1 MTVVRRDK
9 DMSEEGASIGVDV
22 GGTFTDLVLIDGR
35 AGVHLDKV
43 PSTPER
49 PDAVLDGIRRIAG
62 TAGVDASGVDLFVH
76 GFTVATNAF
85 LTRNGARVAMAV
97 SEGMRDIL
105 EIGDQMRPHLY
116 RLSQTKPLP
125 VVPRSRTIDV
135 AERRD
140 AFGKVVTPLT
150 REETRRVAAAIAAL
164 EPESVA
170 ICLAFSFLDASHE
183 EMLEEALA
191 EQLPGVPLYL
201 SSRVNPQIEEY
212 PRANSTALAAY
223 VGPVVDRY
231 VATLDQALAA
241 DNVAAPLRL
250 MRSDGGIATPRSA
263 RDNPA
268 AMLFSGPAGGV
279 IAGAKMAEELGVGD
293 LVTFDMGGTSAD
305 FSVIAGGEPR
315 MVTERRI
322 GGVPLRLPSLD
333 IETISAGGGSI
344 AHVDIGGALRVGPQS
359 AGAEPGPACYARGG
373 TDATVTD
380 AAVVLGILHPEE
392 FLGGE
397 VPLDAGLADEAVTG
411 NVARPLGLSLEEA
424 ALGIVRVAN
433 AGMIQTI
440 RKLSV
445 ERGLDIRDFALLA
458 FGGAGPIYAP
468 YMARDLG
475 MAEVLVPA
483 HPGVYAAQGLLMSDV
498 RHTAQAA
505 FQRGLAKT
513 PEAELSGRLGA
524 MAHEL
529 DAELARDGIVET
541 NRYMRYLADMRCT
554 GQFHELLVPL
564 PHPGDAG
571 WWKPDEIAAAFHEI
585 HERAYGHTDPD
596 VPVEF
601 VNLRVEAFG
610 RTSKAALPPAPE
622 IATAAPEP
630 AGRRQVCLDVTAGFV
645 ETPVYRRDDLRPGHD
660 FAGPAIITQRDTTT
674 VVLTGQAVTVAS
686 SGVLRVST
694 SA

>member
-1 MTVVRRDK
+1 MTGD
-9 DMSEEGASIGVDV
+9 SASIGVDV

-43 PSTPER
+43 PSTPGR
-49 PDAVLDGIRRIAG
+49 PDAVLEGIRRISG
-62 TAGVDASGVDLFVH
+62 TAGVAASGIDLFVH

-97 SEGMRDIL
+97 SAGMRDIL

-125 VVPRSRTIDV
+125 VVPRSRMIEV

-150 REETRRVAAAIAAL
+150 GEETRRVAAAIAAL

-170 ICLAFSFLDASHE
+170 ICLAFSFLDARHE

-191 EQLPGVPLYL
+191 EELPGVPLYL

-231 VATLDQALAA
+231 VATLDQALAV
-241 DNVAAPLRL
+241 DNIAAPLRL

-279 IAGAKMAEELGVGD
+279 IAGANLAEELGVGD

-322 GGVPLRLPSLD
+322 DGVPLRLPTLD

-397 VPLDAGLADEAVTG
+397 VPLDAGLAEEAVTV
-411 NVARPLGLSLEEA
+411 NVARPLGLPLAEA
-424 ALGIVRVAN
+424 ALGIVAR
-433 AGMIQTI
+433 
-440 RKLSV
+440 R
-445 ERGLDIRDFALLA
+445 ERRHDTDHPQAL
-458 FGGAGPIYAP
+458 GR
-468 YMARDLG
+468 AR
-475 MAEVLVPA
+475 
-483 HPGVYAAQGLLMSDV
+483 S
-498 RHTAQAA
+498 
-505 FQRGLAKT
+505 
-513 PEAELSGRLGA
+513 
-524 MAHEL
+524 
-529 DAELARDGIVET
+529 
-541 NRYMRYLADMRCT
+541 
-554 GQFHELLVPL
+554 
-564 PHPGDAG
+564 
-571 WWKPDEIAAAFHEI
+571 
-585 HERAYGHTDPD
+585 
-596 VPVEF
+596 
-601 VNLRVEAFG
+601 
-610 RTSKAALPPAPE
+610 
-622 IATAAPEP
+622 
-630 AGRRQVCLDVTAGFV
+630 
-645 ETPVYRRDDLRPGHD
+645 
-660 FAGPAIITQRDTTT
+660 
-674 VVLTGQAVTVAS
+674 
-686 SGVLRVST
+686 
-694 SA
+694 

>member
-1 MTVVRRDK
+1 
-9 DMSEEGASIGVDV
+9 
-22 GGTFTDLVLIDGR
+22 
-35 AGVHLDKV
+35 
-43 PSTPER
+43 
-49 PDAVLDGIRRIAG
+49 
-62 TAGVDASGVDLFVH
+62 
-76 GFTVATNAF
+76 
-85 LTRNGARVAMAV
+85 
-97 SEGMRDIL
+97 
-105 EIGDQMRPHLY
+105 
-116 RLSQTKPLP
+116 
-125 VVPRSRTIDV
+125 
-135 AERRD
+135 
-140 AFGKVVTPLT
+140 
-150 REETRRVAAAIAAL
+150 
-164 EPESVA
+164 
-170 ICLAFSFLDASHE
+170 
-183 EMLEEALA
+183 
-191 EQLPGVPLYL
+191 
-201 SSRVNPQIEEY
+201 
-212 PRANSTALAAY
+212 
-223 VGPVVDRY
+223 
-231 VATLDQALAA
+231 
-241 DNVAAPLRL
+241 

-268 AMLFSGPAGGV
+268 SMLFSGPAGGV
-279 IAGAKMAEELGVGD
+279 IAGANLAEELGIGD

-315 MVTERRI
+315 MVTERRV
-322 GGVPLRLPSLD
+322 GGVPLRLPTLD

-373 TDATVTD
+373 RDATVTD

-397 VPLDAGLADEAVTG
+397 VLLDAGLARQAVTG
-411 NVARPLGLSLEEA
+411 NIARPLGLSLEEA

-445 ERGLDIRDFALLA
+445 ERGLDIRDFALVA

-498 RHTAQAA
+498 RHTAQTA
-505 FQRGLAKT
+505 FQRGFAKT
-513 PEAELSGRLGA
+513 SEAELSGRLGA
-524 MAHEL
+524 MAREL
-529 DAELARDGIVET
+529 DTELARDGIVET
-541 NRYMRYLADMRCT
+541 NRYLRYLADMRCT

-564 PHPGDAG
+564 PQPGDPG
-571 WWKPDEIAAAFHEI
+571 WWKPDEVAAAFHEI

-610 RTSKAALPPAPE
+610 RTPKAAAPPAPE
-622 IATAAPEP
+622 RATGAPEP
-630 AGRRQVCLDVTAGFV
+630 AGRRQVCLDITAGFV
-645 ETPVYRRDDLRPGHD
+645 ETPVYRRDDLRPGHA
-660 FAGPAIITQRDTTT
+660 FGGPAVITQRDTTT
-674 VVLTGQAVTVAS
+674 VVLAGQEVTVAG

-694 SA
+694 SS

>member
-1 MTVVRRDK
+1 
-9 DMSEEGASIGVDV
+9 MSVSIGVDV
-22 GGTFTDLVLIDGR
+22 GGTFTDLVLIDGL

-43 PSTPER
+43 PSTPGR
-49 PDAVLDGIRRIAG
+49 PDAVLDGIRRVAG
-62 TAGVDASGVDLFVH
+62 TAGVAASGIDLFVH

-85 LTRNGARVAMAV
+85 LTRNGAKVAMAV
-97 SEGMRDIL
+97 TAGMRDIL

-125 VVPRSRTIDV
+125 VVPRSRMIEV

-140 AFGKVVTPLT
+140 AYGKVITPLT

-170 ICLAFSFLDASHE
+170 ICLAFSFLDADHE

-191 EQLPGVPLYL
+191 EELPGVPLYL

-279 IAGAKMAEELGVGD
+279 IAGAKLAEELGVGD

-315 MVTERRI
+315 MVTERRV
-322 GGVPLRLPSLD
+322 GGVPLRLPTLD

-380 AAVVLGILHPEE
+380 AAVVLGILHPDE

-411 NVARPLGLSLEEA
+411 NIAGPLGLSLEEA

-445 ERGLDIRDFALLA
+445 ERGLDIRDFALVA

-475 MAEVLVPA
+475 MTEVLVPA

-498 RHTAQAA
+498 RHTAQTA
-505 FQRGLAKT
+505 FQRAFAKT
-513 PEAELSGRLGA
+513 SEAELSGRLGA
-524 MAHEL
+524 MARQL
-529 DAELARDGIVET
+529 DTDLARDGIVET
-541 NRYMRYLADMRCT
+541 NRYLRYLADMRCM

-564 PHPGDAG
+564 PQPDHPG
-571 WWKPDEIAAAFHEI
+571 WWKPDEVAAAFHAI

-610 RTSKAALPPAPE
+610 RTPKAAPPPAPE
-622 IATAAPEP
+622 RATAAPEP
-630 AGRRQVCLDVTAGFV
+630 AGTRQVCLDVATGFV
-645 ETPVYRRDDLRPGHD
+645 ETPVYRRDDLRPGHA
-660 FAGPAIITQRDTTT
+660 FGGPAIVTQRDTTT
-674 VVLTGQAVTVAS
+674 VVLSRQTVTVS
-686 SGVLRVST
+686 DSGVLRVST

>member
-1 MTVVRRDK
+1 
-9 DMSEEGASIGVDV
+9 MSVSIGVDV
-22 GGTFTDLVLIDGR
+22 GGTFTDLVLIDGL

-43 PSTPER
+43 PSTPGR
-49 PDAVLDGIRRIAG
+49 PDAVLDGIRRVAG
-62 TAGVDASGVDLFVH
+62 TAGVAASGIDLFVH

-85 LTRNGARVAMAV
+85 LTRNGAKVAMAV
-97 SEGMRDIL
+97 TAGMRDIL

-125 VVPRSRTIDV
+125 VVPRSRMIEV

-140 AFGKVVTPLT
+140 AYGKVITPLT

-170 ICLAFSFLDASHE
+170 ICLAFSFLDADHE

-191 EQLPGVPLYL
+191 EELPGVPLYL

-241 DNVAAPLRL
+241 DSVAAPLRL

-279 IAGAKMAEELGVGD
+279 IAGAKLAEELGVGD

-315 MVTERRI
+315 MVTERRV
-322 GGVPLRLPSLD
+322 GGVPLRLPTLD

-380 AAVVLGILHPEE
+380 AAVVLGILHPDE

-411 NVARPLGLSLEEA
+411 NIAGPLGLSLEEA

-445 ERGLDIRDFALLA
+445 ERGLDIRDFALVA

-475 MAEVLVPA
+475 MTEVLVPA

-498 RHTAQAA
+498 RHTAQTA
-505 FQRGLAKT
+505 FQRAFAKT
-513 PEAELSGRLGA
+513 SEAELSGRLGA
-524 MAHEL
+524 MARQL
-529 DAELARDGIVET
+529 DTDLARDGIVET
-541 NRYMRYLADMRCT
+541 NRYLRYLADMRCM

-564 PHPGDAG
+564 PQPDHPG
-571 WWKPDEIAAAFHEI
+571 WWKPDEVAAAFHAI

-610 RTSKAALPPAPE
+610 RTPKAAPPPAPE
-622 IATAAPEP
+622 RATAAPEP
-630 AGRRQVCLDVTAGFV
+630 AGTRQVCLDVATGFV
-645 ETPVYRRDDLRPGHD
+645 ETPVYRRDDLRPGHA
-660 FAGPAIITQRDTTT
+660 FGGPAIVTQRDTTT
-674 VVLTGQAVTVAS
+674 VVLSRQTVTVS
-686 SGVLRVST
+686 DSGVLRVST

>member
-1 MTVVRRDK
+1 MAQVQRDQ
-9 DMSEEGASIGVDV
+9 DAPGDSASIGVDV

-43 PSTPER
+43 PSTPGR

-62 TAGVDASGVDLFVH
+62 TAGVDASRIDLFVH

-85 LTRNGARVAMAV
+85 LTRNGAKVAMAV
-97 SEGMRDIL
+97 SAGMRDIL

-125 VVPRSRTIDV
+125 VVPRSRMIEV

-140 AFGKVVTPLT
+140 AFGNVVTPLT
-150 REETRRVAAAIAAL
+150 GEETRRVAAAIAAL

-170 ICLAFSFLDASHE
+170 ICLAFSFLDARHE

-191 EQLPGVPLYL
+191 EELPGVPLYL
-201 SSRVNPQIEEY
+201 SSRVNPQIEEF

-231 VATLDQALAA
+231 VSTLDQALAA
-241 DNVAAPLRL
+241 DSVAAPLRL

-279 IAGAKMAEELGVGD
+279 IAGANMAEELGVGD

-322 GGVPLRLPSLD
+322 GGVPLRLPTLD

-373 TDATVTD
+373 RHATVTD

-397 VPLDAGLADEAVTG
+397 VPLDAGLAEEAVAE
-411 NVARPLGLSLEEA
+411 NVARPLGLSLAEA

-445 ERGLDIRDFALLA
+445 ERGLDIRDFALVA

-513 PEAELSGRLGA
+513 REAELSGRLGS
-524 MAHEL
+524 MAGEL
-529 DAELARDGIVET
+529 DAELARDGIAET
-541 NRYMRYLADMRCT
+541 NRYLRYLADMRCT

-564 PHPGDAG
+564 PQPGDAG
-571 WWKPDEIAAAFHEI
+571 WWKPDEVAAAFHEI

-610 RTSKAALPPAPE
+610 RTQKAAKPPAPE
-622 IATAAPEP
+622 RATEAPEP
-630 AGRRQVCLDVTAGFV
+630 AGHRQVCLDVTAGFV
-645 ETPVYRRDDLRPGHD
+645 ETPVYRRDDLQPGHE

-674 VVLTGQAVTVAS
+674 VVLPGQVVTVADS
-686 SGVLRVST
+686 SVLRVGM
-694 SA
+694 AA

>member
-1 MTVVRRDK
+1 MTTGQRD
-9 DMSEEGASIGVDV
+9 SASIGVDV

-43 PSTPER
+43 PSTPGR
-49 PDAVLDGIRRIAG
+49 PDAVLDGIRRITG
-62 TAGVDASGVDLFVH
+62 TAGVAASGVDLFVH

-85 LTRNGARVAMAV
+85 LTRNGAKVAMAV
-97 SEGMRDIL
+97 TDGMRDIL

-125 VVPRSRTIDV
+125 VVPRSRTIEV

-140 AFGKVVTPLT
+140 AHGKVVTPLT
-150 REETRRVAAAIAAL
+150 REETRRVAGAIAAL

-170 ICLAFSFLDASHE
+170 ICLAFSFLDADHE

-191 EQLPGVPLYL
+191 EELPGVPLYL

-268 AMLFSGPAGGV
+268 SMLFSGPAGGV
-279 IAGAKMAEELGVGD
+279 IAGANMAEELGIGD

-315 MVTERRI
+315 MVTERRV
-322 GGVPLRLPSLD
+322 GGVPLRLPTLD

-373 TDATVTD
+373 RDATVTD

-397 VPLDAGLADEAVTG
+397 VLLDAGLARQAVTG
-411 NVARPLGLSLEEA
+411 NIARPLGLSLEEA

-445 ERGLDIRDFALLA
+445 ERGLDIRDFALVA

-498 RHTAQAA
+498 RHTAQTA
-505 FQRGLAKT
+505 FQRGFAKT
-513 PEAELSGRLGA
+513 SEAELSGRLGA
-524 MAHEL
+524 MAREL
-529 DAELARDGIVET
+529 DTELARDGIVET
-541 NRYMRYLADMRCT
+541 NRYLRYLADMRCT

-564 PHPGDAG
+564 PQPGDPG
-571 WWKPDEIAAAFHEI
+571 WWKPDEVAAAFHEI

-610 RTSKAALPPAPE
+610 RTPKAAAPPAPE
-622 IATAAPEP
+622 RATGAPEP
-630 AGRRQVCLDVTAGFV
+630 AGRRQVCLDITAGFV
-645 ETPVYRRDDLRPGHD
+645 ETPVYRRDDLRPGHA
-660 FAGPAIITQRDTTT
+660 FGGPAVITQRDTTT
-674 VVLTGQAVTVAS
+674 VVLAGQEVTVAS

-694 SA
+694 SS

>member
-1 MTVVRRDK
+1 MAQVQRDQ
-9 DMSEEGASIGVDV
+9 DAPGDSASIGVDV

-43 PSTPER
+43 PSTPGR

-62 TAGVDASGVDLFVH
+62 TAGVDASRIDLFVH

-85 LTRNGARVAMAV
+85 LTRNGAKVAMAV
-97 SEGMRDIL
+97 SAGMRDIL

-125 VVPRSRTIDV
+125 VVPRSRMIEV

-140 AFGKVVTPLT
+140 AFGNVVTPLT
-150 REETRRVAAAIAAL
+150 GEETRRVAAAIAAL

-170 ICLAFSFLDASHE
+170 ICLAFSFLDARHE

-191 EQLPGVPLYL
+191 EELPGVPLYL
-201 SSRVNPQIEEY
+201 SSRVNPQIEEF

-231 VATLDQALAA
+231 VSTLDQALAA
-241 DNVAAPLRL
+241 DSVAAPLRL

-279 IAGAKMAEELGVGD
+279 IAGANMAEELGVGD

-322 GGVPLRLPSLD
+322 GGVPLRLPTLD

-373 TDATVTD
+373 RHATVTD

-397 VPLDAGLADEAVTG
+397 VPLDAGLAEEAVAE
-411 NVARPLGLSLEEA
+411 NVARPLGLSLAEA

-445 ERGLDIRDFALLA
+445 ERGLDIRDFALVA

-513 PEAELSGRLGA
+513 REAELSGRLGA
-524 MAHEL
+524 MAGEL
-529 DAELARDGIVET
+529 DAELARDGIAET
-541 NRYMRYLADMRCT
+541 NRYLRYLADMRCT

-564 PHPGDAG
+564 PQPGDAG
-571 WWKPDEIAAAFHEI
+571 WWKPDEVAAAFHEI

-610 RTSKAALPPAPE
+610 RTQKAAKPPAPE
-622 IATAAPEP
+622 RATEAPEP
-630 AGRRQVCLDVTAGFV
+630 AGHRQVCLDVTAGFV
-645 ETPVYRRDDLRPGHD
+645 ETPVYRRDDLQPGHE

-674 VVLTGQAVTVAS
+674 VVLPGQVVTVADS
-686 SGVLRVST
+686 SVLRVGM
-694 SA
+694 AA

>member
-1 MTVVRRDK
+1 VHGGIR
-9 DMSEEGASIGVDV
+9 IGVDV

-43 PSTPER
+43 PSTPGR

-62 TAGVDASGVDLFVH
+62 TAGVAASGIDLFVH

-97 SEGMRDIL
+97 SAGMLDIL

-125 VVPRSRTIDV
+125 VVPRSRMVEV

-150 REETRRVAAAIAAL
+150 GEETRRVAAAIAAL

-170 ICLAFSFLDASHE
+170 ICLAFSFLDARHE

-191 EQLPGVPLYL
+191 EELPGVPLYL

-231 VATLDQALAA
+231 VATLDQALAV

-279 IAGAKMAEELGVGD
+279 IAGANMAEELGVGD

-322 GGVPLRLPSLD
+322 GGVPLRLPTLD

-359 AGAEPGPACYARGG
+359 AGAEPGPACYAQGG

-397 VPLDAGLADEAVTG
+397 VLLDAGLADEAVTE
-411 NVARPLGLSLEEA
+411 NVARPLGLSLAEA

-445 ERGLDIRDFALLA
+445 ERGLDIRDFALVA

-505 FQRGLAKT
+505 FQRSLAKT

-524 MAHEL
+524 MACEL
-529 DAELARDGIVET
+529 DAELARDGIAET
-541 NRYMRYLADMRCT
+541 NRYLRYLADMRCT

-564 PHPGDAG
+564 PQPGDAG
-571 WWKPDEIAAAFHEI
+571 WWKPDEVAAVFHEI

-610 RTSKAALPPAPE
+610 RTPKAAMPPAPE
-622 IATAAPEP
+622 RATQAPEP
-630 AGRRQVCLDVTAGFV
+630 AGHRQVCLDVTAGFV
-645 ETPVYRRDDLRPGHD
+645 ETPVFRRDGLRPGHD
-660 FAGPAIITQRDTTT
+660 IAGPAIITQRDTTT
-674 VVLTGQAVTVAS
+674 VVLPGQVVKVAD
-686 SGVLRVST
+686 SGVLRVSM
-694 SA
+694 AA

>member
-1 MTVVRRDK
+1 
-9 DMSEEGASIGVDV
+9 MSVSIGVDV
-22 GGTFTDLVLIDGR
+22 GGTFTDLVLIDGL

-43 PSTPER
+43 PSTPGR
-49 PDAVLDGIRRIAG
+49 PDAVLDGIRRVAG
-62 TAGVDASGVDLFVH
+62 TAGVVASGIDLFVH

-85 LTRNGARVAMAV
+85 LTRNGAKVAMAV
-97 SEGMRDIL
+97 TAGMRDIL

-125 VVPRSRTIDV
+125 VVPRSRMIEV

-140 AFGKVVTPLT
+140 AYGKVITPLT

-170 ICLAFSFLDASHE
+170 ICLAFSFLDADHE

-191 EQLPGVPLYL
+191 EELPGVPLYL

-241 DNVAAPLRL
+241 DSVAAPLRL

-279 IAGAKMAEELGVGD
+279 IAGAKLAEELGVGD

-315 MVTERRI
+315 MVTERRV
-322 GGVPLRLPSLD
+322 GGVPLRLPTLD

-380 AAVVLGILHPEE
+380 AAVVLGILHPDE

-397 VPLDAGLADEAVTG
+397 VPLDAGLANEAVTG
-411 NVARPLGLSLEEA
+411 NIAGPLGLSLEEA

-445 ERGLDIRDFALLA
+445 ERGLDIRDFALVA

-475 MAEVLVPA
+475 MTEVLVPA

-498 RHTAQAA
+498 RHTAQTA
-505 FQRGLAKT
+505 FQRAFAKT
-513 PEAELSGRLGA
+513 SEAELSGRLGA
-524 MAHEL
+524 MARQL
-529 DAELARDGIVET
+529 DTDLARDGIVET
-541 NRYMRYLADMRCT
+541 NRYLRYLADMRCM

-564 PHPGDAG
+564 PQPDHPG
-571 WWKPDEIAAAFHEI
+571 WWKPDEVAAAFHEI

-610 RTSKAALPPAPE
+610 RTPKAAPPPAPE
-622 IATAAPEP
+622 RATAAPEP
-630 AGRRQVCLDVTAGFV
+630 AGTRQVCLDVATGFV
-645 ETPVYRRDDLRPGHD
+645 ETPVYRRDDLRPGHA
-660 FAGPAIITQRDTTT
+660 FGGPAIVTQRDTTT
-674 VVLTGQAVTVAS
+674 VVLSRQAVTVS
-686 SGVLRVST
+686 DSGVLRVST

>member
-1 MTVVRRDK
+1 MAQVQRDQ
-9 DMSEEGASIGVDV
+9 DTPRDSASIGVDV
-22 GGTFTDLVLIDGR
+22 GGTFTDLVLIDGQ

-43 PSTPER
+43 PSTPGR

-62 TAGVDASGVDLFVH
+62 MAGVDASRIDLFVH

-97 SEGMRDIL
+97 SAGMRDIL

-125 VVPRSRTIDV
+125 VVPRSRMIEV

-140 AFGKVVTPLT
+140 AFGNVVTPLT
-150 REETRRVAAAIAAL
+150 GEETRRVAAAIAAL

-170 ICLAFSFLDASHE
+170 ICLAFSFLDARHE

-191 EQLPGVPLYL
+191 EELPGVPLYL
-201 SSRVNPQIEEY
+201 SSRVNPQIEEF

-231 VATLDQALAA
+231 VSTLDQALAA
-241 DNVAAPLRL
+241 DSVAAPLRL

-279 IAGAKMAEELGVGD
+279 IAGANMAEELGVGD

-322 GGVPLRLPSLD
+322 GGVPLRLPTLD

-373 TDATVTD
+373 RHATVTD

-397 VPLDAGLADEAVTG
+397 VPLDAGLAEEAVAE
-411 NVARPLGLSLEEA
+411 NVARPLGLSLAEA

-445 ERGLDIRDFALLA
+445 ERGLDIRDFALVA

-513 PEAELSGRLGA
+513 REAELSGRLGA
-524 MAHEL
+524 MAGEL
-529 DAELARDGIVET
+529 DAELARDGIAET
-541 NRYMRYLADMRCT
+541 NRYLRYLADMRCT

-564 PHPGDAG
+564 PQPGDAG
-571 WWKPDEIAAAFHEI
+571 WWKPDEVAAAFHEI

-610 RTSKAALPPAPE
+610 RTQKAAKPPAPE
-622 IATAAPEP
+622 RATQAPEP
-630 AGRRQVCLDVTAGFV
+630 AGHRQVCLDVTAGFV
-645 ETPVYRRDDLRPGHD
+645 ETPVYRRDDLQPGHE

-674 VVLTGQAVTVAS
+674 VVLPGQVVTVADS
-686 SGVLRVST
+686 SVLRVGM
-694 SA
+694 AA

>member
-1 MTVVRRDK
+1 MPGD
-9 DMSEEGASIGVDV
+9 SASIGVDV
-22 GGTFTDLVLIDGR
+22 GGTFTDLVLIDGK
-35 AGVHLDKV
+35 AAVHLEKV
-43 PSTPER
+43 PSTPGR

-62 TAGVDASGVDLFVH
+62 TAGVDASGIDLFVH

-85 LTRNGARVAMAV
+85 LTRNGAKVAMAV
-97 SEGMRDIL
+97 SAGMRDIL

-125 VVPRSRTIDV
+125 VVPRSRMIEV

-140 AFGKVVTPLT
+140 AFGNVVTPLT
-150 REETRRVAAAIAAL
+150 GEETRRVAAAIASL

-170 ICLAFSFLDASHE
+170 ICLAFSFLDARHE

-191 EQLPGVPLYL
+191 EELPGVPLYL

-231 VATLDQALAA
+231 VATLDQALAV

-279 IAGAKMAEELGVGD
+279 IAGANMAEELGVGD

-322 GGVPLRLPSLD
+322 GGVPLRLPTLD

-397 VPLDAGLADEAVTG
+397 VLLDAGRADEAVTE
-411 NVARPLGLSLEEA
+411 NIARPLGLSLAEA

-445 ERGLDIRDFALLA
+445 ERGLDIREFALVA

-513 PEAELSGRLGA
+513 PEAELSVRLGA
-524 MAHEL
+524 MAREL
-529 DAELARDGIVET
+529 DAELARDGIAEA
-541 NRYMRYLADMRCT
+541 NRYLRYLADMRCT

-564 PHPGDAG
+564 PQPGDAG
-571 WWKPDEIAAAFHEI
+571 WWKPDEVAAAFHEI

-610 RTSKAALPPAPE
+610 RTPKAAVPPAPE
-622 IATAAPEP
+622 RATAAPEP
-630 AGRRQVCLDVTAGFV
+630 AGHRMVCLDATAGFA
-645 ETPVYRRDDLRPGHD
+645 ETPVYRRDDLRPGHALD
-660 FAGPAIITQRDTTT
+660 GPAIVTQRDTTT
-674 VVLTGQAVTVAS
+674 VVLPGQVVTVAS
-686 SGVLRVST
+686 SSVLRVSM
-694 SA
+694 AA

>member
-1 MTVVRRDK
+1 M
-9 DMSEEGASIGVDV
+9 
-22 GGTFTDLVLIDGR
+22 
-35 AGVHLDKV
+35 
-43 PSTPER
+43 
-49 PDAVLDGIRRIAG
+49 LDGIRRIAG
-62 TAGVDASGVDLFVH
+62 TAGVEASGIDLFVH

-97 SEGMRDIL
+97 SAGMLDIL

-125 VVPRSRTIDV
+125 VVPRSRMIEV

-140 AFGKVVTPLT
+140 AFGRVVTPLT
-150 REETRRVAAAIAAL
+150 TEETRRVAAAIAAL

-170 ICLAFSFLDASHE
+170 ICLAFSFLDARHE

-191 EQLPGVPLYL
+191 EELPGVPLYL

-279 IAGAKMAEELGVGD
+279 IAGANMAEELGVGD

-322 GGVPLRLPSLD
+322 GGVPLRLPTLD

-359 AGAEPGPACYARGG
+359 AGAEPGPACYAQGG

-397 VPLDAGLADEAVTG
+397 VLLDAGLADEAVTE
-411 NVARPLGLSLEEA
+411 NVARPLGLSLAEA

-433 AGMIQTI
+433 AGMIQTV

-445 ERGLDIRDFALLA
+445 ERGLDIRDFALVA

-498 RHTAQAA
+498 RHTAQGA
-505 FQRGLAKT
+505 FQRSLAKT

-524 MAHEL
+524 MACEL
-529 DAELARDGIVET
+529 DDELARDGIAET
-541 NRYMRYLADMRCT
+541 NRYLRYLADMRCT

-564 PHPGDAG
+564 PQPGDAG
-571 WWKPDEIAAAFHEI
+571 WWKPDEVAAAFHEV

-610 RTSKAALPPAPE
+610 RTPKAAMPPAPE
-622 IATAAPEP
+622 RATQAPEP
-630 AGRRQVCLDVTAGFV
+630 AGHRQVCLDVTAGFV
-645 ETPVYRRDDLRPGHD
+645 KTPVFRRDGLRPGHD
-660 FAGPAIITQRDTTT
+660 IAGPAIITQRDTTT
-674 VVLTGQAVTVAS
+674 VVLPGQVVQVAD
-686 SGVLRVST
+686 SGVLRVSM
-694 SA
+694 AA

>member
-1 MTVVRRDK
+1 MPGD
-9 DMSEEGASIGVDV
+9 SASIGVDV
-22 GGTFTDLVLIDGR
+22 GGTFTDLVLIDGQS
-35 AGVHLDKV
+35 GVRLDKV
-43 PSTPER
+43 PSTPGR
-49 PDAVLDGIRRIAG
+49 PDAVLDGIRRITG
-62 TAGVDASGVDLFVH
+62 TAGVAASGVDLFVH

-85 LTRNGARVAMAV
+85 LTRNGARVALAV
-97 SEGMRDIL
+97 TEGMRDIL

-125 VVPRSRTIDV
+125 VVPRSRTIEV

-140 AFGKVVTPLT
+140 AHGKVVTPLT
-150 REETRRVAAAIAAL
+150 KEETRRVAAAVAAL

-170 ICLAFSFLDASHE
+170 ICLAFSFLDAAHE

-191 EQLPGVPLYL
+191 EELPGVPLYL

-279 IAGAKMAEELGVGD
+279 IAGANMAEELGVGD

-315 MVTERRI
+315 MVTERRV
-322 GGVPLRLPSLD
+322 GGVPLRLPTLD

-373 TDATVTD
+373 RDATVTD

-397 VPLDAGLADEAVTG
+397 VLLDAGLARQAVSE
-411 NVARPLGLSLEEA
+411 NIAQPLGLSLEEA

-445 ERGLDIRDFALLA
+445 ERGLDIRDFALVA

-498 RHTAQAA
+498 RHTAQTA
-505 FQRGLAKT
+505 FQRRFAKT
-513 PEAELSGRLGA
+513 SEAELSGRLGA
-524 MAHEL
+524 MAGEL
-529 DAELARDGIVET
+529 DTELARDGIAEA
-541 NRYMRYLADMRCT
+541 NRYVRYLADMRCT

-564 PHPGDAG
+564 PQPDAPG
-571 WWKPDEIAAAFHEI
+571 WWKPDEVAAAFHEI

-610 RTSKAALPPAPE
+610 RTPKAAAPPAAE
-622 IATAAPEP
+622 RATAAPEP
-630 AGRRQVCLDVTAGFV
+630 AGHRQVCLDITAGFV
-645 ETPVYRRDDLRPGHD
+645 ETPVYRRDNLRPGQT
-660 FAGPAIITQRDTTT
+660 FGGPAVITQRDTTT
-674 VVLTGQAVTVAS
+674 VVLDRQEVTVAG
-686 SGVLRVST
+686 SGVLRVNT
-694 SA
+694 SS

>member
-1 MTVVRRDK
+1 M
-9 DMSEEGASIGVDV
+9 DV
-22 GGTFTDLVLIDGR
+22 GGTFTDLVLIDGV

-43 PSTPER
+43 PSTPGR

-62 TAGVDASGVDLFVH
+62 AAGVDASGIDLFVH

-125 VVPRSRTIDV
+125 VVPRSRMVEV

-140 AFGKVVTPLT
+140 AFGNVVTQLT
-150 REETRRVAAAIAAL
+150 GEETRRVAAAIAAL

-170 ICLAFSFLDASHE
+170 ICLAFSFLDPRHE

-191 EQLPGVPLYL
+191 EELPGVPLYL

-279 IAGAKMAEELGVGD
+279 IAGANMAEELGVGD

-322 GGVPLRLPSLD
+322 GGVPLRLPTLD

-373 TDATVTD
+373 RHATVTD

-397 VPLDAGLADEAVTG
+397 VPLDAGLADEAVTQ
-411 NVARPLGLSLEEA
+411 NVARPLGLSLAEA

-445 ERGLDIRDFALLA
+445 ERGLDIRDFALVA

-524 MAHEL
+524 MADEL
-529 DAELARDGIVET
+529 DAELARDGIAGT

-564 PHPGDAG
+564 PPPGDAG
-571 WWKPDEIAAAFHEI
+571 WWRPDEVAAAFHEI
-585 HERAYGHTDPD
+585 HERSYGHTDPG

-610 RTSKAALPPAPE
+610 RTPKAALPPAPE
-622 IATAAPEP
+622 RATEAPEP

-645 ETPVYRRDDLRPGHD
+645 ETPVYRRDDLRPGHE
-660 FAGPAIITQRDTTT
+660 FAGPAVITQRDTTT
-674 VVLTGQAVTVAS
+674 VVLPGQVVTVAG
-686 SGVLRVST
+686 SGVLRVSMA
-694 SA
+694 S

>member
-1 MTVVRRDK
+1 MENHA
-9 DMSEEGASIGVDV
+9 SEDRYRLGVDV
-22 GGTFTDLVLIDGR
+22 GGTFTDLVLIGGLT
-35 AGVHLDKV
+35 GVHLDKV
-43 PSTPER
+43 PSTPGR

-62 TAGVDASGVDLFVH
+62 TAGIAASEIDLFVH

-97 SEGMRDIL
+97 TAGMRDIL

-125 VVPRSRTIDV
+125 VVPRSRTIEV

-140 AFGKVVTPLT
+140 AFGRVVTALT
-150 REETRRVAAAIAAL
+150 RDEARRVAAAIAAL

-183 EMLEEALA
+183 EMLEGALGEA
-191 EQLPGVPLYL
+191 LPGVPLYL
-201 SSRVNPQIEEY
+201 SSRVNPQIEEF
-212 PRANSTALAAY
+212 PRANTTALAAY

-231 VATLDQALAA
+231 VSTLDQALAA
-241 DNVAAPLRL
+241 DSVAAPLRL

-279 IAGAKMAEELGVGD
+279 IAGARMAEELGVGD

-315 MVTERRI
+315 MVTERHV
-322 GGVPLRLPSLD
+322 GGVPLRLPTLD

-373 TDATVTD
+373 TNATVTD
-380 AAVVLGILHPEE
+380 AAVVLGILHADE

-397 VPLDAGLADEAVTG
+397 VPLDAGLARQAVTG
-411 NVARPLGLSLEEA
+411 NVASPLGLSLEEA

-445 ERGLDIRDFALLA
+445 ERGLDIRDFALVA

-468 YMARDLG
+468 YLARDLD

-498 RHTAQAA
+498 RHTAQTA
-505 FQRGLAKT
+505 FQRGFART
-513 PEAELSGRLGA
+513 SEAELSDRLGA
-524 MAHEL
+524 MAREL
-529 DAELARDGIVET
+529 DTELERDGIVAED
-541 NRYMRYLADMRCT
+541 RAMRYLADMRCT

-564 PHPGDAG
+564 PPPGDPG
-571 WWKPDEIAAAFHEI
+571 WWKPDEVAAAFHEV
-585 HERAYGHTDPD
+585 HERAYGHTDAD

-610 RTSKAALPPAPE
+610 RTPKAALPPVPGK
-622 IATAAPEP
+622 ATAAPEP
-630 AGRRQVCLDVTAGFV
+630 TVRRQVCLEVKAGFV
-645 ETPVYRRDDLRPGHD
+645 ETPVYRRGDLRPGH
-660 FAGPAIITQRDTTT
+660 ALRGPAIITQRDTTT
-674 VVLTGQAVTVAS
+674 VVLAGQTATVAGG
-686 SGVLRVST
+686 GVLRVST
-694 SA
+694 SP

>member
-1 MTVVRRDK
+1 M
-9 DMSEEGASIGVDV
+9 DV
-22 GGTFTDLVLIDGR
+22 GGTFTDLVLIDGMS
-35 AGVHLDKV
+35 GVHLDKV
-43 PSTPER
+43 PSTPGR

-62 TAGVDASGVDLFVH
+62 TAGVAASGIDLFVH

-125 VVPRSRTIDV
+125 VVPRSRMVEV

-140 AFGKVVTPLT
+140 AFGNVVTQLT
-150 REETRRVAAAIAAL
+150 GEETRRVAAAIAAL

-170 ICLAFSFLDASHE
+170 ICLAFSFLDPRHE

-191 EQLPGVPLYL
+191 EELPGVPLYL

-279 IAGAKMAEELGVGD
+279 IAGANMAEEFGVGD

-322 GGVPLRLPSLD
+322 DGVPLRLPTLD

-373 TDATVTD
+373 RHATVTD

-397 VPLDAGLADEAVTG
+397 VPLDAGLADEAVTE
-411 NVARPLGLSLEEA
+411 NVARPLGLSPAEA

-445 ERGLDIRDFALLA
+445 ERGLDIRDFALVA

-524 MAHEL
+524 MADEL
-529 DAELARDGIVET
+529 DAELARDGIAET
-541 NRYMRYLADMRCT
+541 NRYLRYLADMRCT

-564 PHPGDAG
+564 PPPGDAG
-571 WWKPDEIAAAFHEI
+571 WWKPDEVAAAFHEI

-610 RTSKAALPPAPE
+610 RTPKAAVPPAPE
-622 IATAAPEP
+622 RATAAPEP
-630 AGRRQVCLDVTAGFV
+630 AGRRQVCLDVMAGFV
-645 ETPVYRRDDLRPGHD
+645 ETPVYRRDDLRPGHE
-660 FAGPAIITQRDTTT
+660 FTGPAIITQRDTTT
-674 VVLTGQAVTVAS
+674 VVLPGQVVTVAG
-686 SGVLRVST
+686 SGVLRVSMA
-694 SA
+694 S

>member
-1 MTVVRRDK
+1 MPAD
-9 DMSEEGASIGVDV
+9 SASIGVDV

-43 PSTPER
+43 PSTPGR

-62 TAGVDASGVDLFVH
+62 TAGVATSGIDLFVH

-97 SEGMRDIL
+97 SAGMRDIL

-125 VVPRSRTIDV
+125 VVPRSRMVEV

-150 REETRRVAAAIAAL
+150 MEETRRVAAAIAVL

-170 ICLAFSFLDASHE
+170 ICLAFSFLDAGHE

-191 EQLPGVPLYL
+191 EELPGVPLYL
-201 SSRVNPQIEEY
+201 SRRVNHQIEEY

-279 IAGAKMAEELGVGD
+279 IAGANMAEELGVGD

-305 FSVIAGGEPR
+305 FSVIVGGEPR

-322 GGVPLRLPSLD
+322 AGVPLRLPTLD

-359 AGAEPGPACYARGG
+359 AGAEPAPATPGAAR
-373 TDATVTD
+373 
-380 AAVVLGILHPEE
+380 
-392 FLGGE
+392 
-397 VPLDAGLADEAVTG
+397 
-411 NVARPLGLSLEEA
+411 
-424 ALGIVRVAN
+424 
-433 AGMIQTI
+433 
-440 RKLSV
+440 
-445 ERGLDIRDFALLA
+445 
-458 FGGAGPIYAP
+458 
-468 YMARDLG
+468 
-475 MAEVLVPA
+475 
-483 HPGVYAAQGLLMSDV
+483 
-498 RHTAQAA
+498 
-505 FQRGLAKT
+505 
-513 PEAELSGRLGA
+513 
-524 MAHEL
+524 
-529 DAELARDGIVET
+529 
-541 NRYMRYLADMRCT
+541 
-554 GQFHELLVPL
+554 
-564 PHPGDAG
+564 
-571 WWKPDEIAAAFHEI
+571 
-585 HERAYGHTDPD
+585 
-596 VPVEF
+596 
-601 VNLRVEAFG
+601 
-610 RTSKAALPPAPE
+610 
-622 IATAAPEP
+622 
-630 AGRRQVCLDVTAGFV
+630 
-645 ETPVYRRDDLRPGHD
+645 
-660 FAGPAIITQRDTTT
+660 TQP
-674 VVLTGQAVTVAS
+674 
-686 SGVLRVST
+686 
-694 SA
+694 